1 MCIRRDVGLSRLGG
15 LACPPRHARHAGATL
30 IELIMFIMIVS
41 LALAGVLG
49 MLNMMV
55 KHSADPMIR
64 KQMLTLAESLL
75 DEVELMPFTACDPL
89 TNTNPLAATTAECTG
104 SGGGYQQFGY
114 PTLGV
119 SPRSNFNNIG
129 NYCSNAGPAAG
140 SCSLLTLGSSSTAIP
155 DMSGSTAASPAG
167 YWATIAL
174 TPEALWAVNSS
185 AGGNGANLNVLRIT
199 VTVHHGDD
207 SLTLE
212 SYRTRWWPL
221 PLITP

>member
-1 MCIRRDVGLSRLGG
+1 MCIRRATVH
-15 LACPPRHARHAGATL
+15 PPRHGRHAGATL

-49 MLNMMV
+49 MLNMVV

-75 DEVELMPFTACDPL
+75 DEVELMPFTVCDPL
-89 TNTNPLAATTAECTG
+89 TNTNPMAATTAECTG
-104 SGGGYQQFGY
+104 SGGGHQQFGY

-129 NYCSNAGPAAG
+129 NYCSNPGPRAT
-140 SCSLLTLGSSSTAIP
+140 SCTTLTLGSPSTPIP
-155 DMSGSTAASPAG
+155 DMSGSTAASPVG
-167 YWATIAL
+167 YWATINL
-174 TPEALWAVNSS
+174 TPETLTVDSDGKVIWIVDPNPTAENMIA
-185 AGGNGANLNVLRIT
+185 LRIT

-212 SYRTRWWPL
+212 SYRARWWPL